1 MPRKPR
7 QLPAQN
13 TLPYLLLTLTALCGE
28 YPIRQISHLPGGSA
42 YLESVV
48 TALRRDGLLR
58 TFSKDGLRGLR
69 LTSSAKRLLL
79 ADAPEWFS
87 AYLTGS
93 SEPNKLKSEIPR
105 RLRLHRMAEILTIMH
120 NADIPAFPWEKAP
133 FSAASQSAAI
143 PAYYT
148 SREVKELG
156 PQGAKIKSSRA
167 TGILL
172 TDGGIFLTYN
182 TAKAQMKWEYKAELR
197 FKALLQTEGVMPD
210 AEISGIV
217 FGSSME
223 QLSILTQP
231 DAHSYFLLD
240 GSFPHFYYLTND
252 RYGEAILR
260 LLCDTQQRRT
270 LDAILADGLH
280 EGIPNWRVEN
290 DAIDSE
296 GNPVLFAYSDK
307 GTYGTAG
314 FMSRKELTEVLDLV
328 PDIRKHSGTILGEL
342 DHQVICIPPKT
353 RFNGNLAVYGASGSK
368 KTRAFCVNM
377 ILQCAARKS
386 SLVIC
391 DPKSELY
398 EKTSEYLRDQGYTV
412 RVFNLVTPSASDS
425 WNCLAEV
432 GGQELM
438 AQLFCD
444 VIIKNTG
451 GEERDHFWDSAEMN
465 LLKALVLYVSTSY
478 PKKKQNIGE
487 VYQLIAAS
495 SEQELNALFGV
506 LPVTHPAK
514 APYSIFKQASEGVRG
529 GVIIGLGSRLQVF
542 QNRDIRNIT
551 SYNEI
556 DLELPGKQPCAYYC
570 ITSDQDSTFDFL
582 SSLFL
587 SFVFIRLVRYADE
600 HCPGGELPVPVHVLG
615 EELCACGVI
624 PDLSRKISVIRSRNL
639 SMSCVFQNLA
649 GLQNRYPYNQWQEI
663 LGNCDVQLFL
673 GCTDAL
679 TAEFISDRTG
689 EASISVTSKA
699 KQLGTWRVS
708 NYTPEYRET
717 SGVGRRKLMTM
728 DEVLR
733 MDIDKALI
741 LIRGKNVLE
750 VDKYD
755 YSKHPEAKKLR
766 PSKAASHVPAWR
778 ANQPQEKQTP
788 SAPPSQAAEK
798 KPAQKKKP
806 APAEK
811 VVAVTKES
819 IMKKKED
826 T

>member
-1 MPRKPR
+1 MPRKSR

-42 YLESVV
+42 YLENVV

-120 NADIPAFPWEKAP
+120 NADIPAFPWEKTP

-148 SREVKELG
+148 SREVKEIG

-217 FGSSME
+217 FGSTME

-296 GNPVLFAYSDK
+296 GNPVLFAYTCDFPRIRRFDTALELHGMT
-307 GTYGTAG
+307 GT
-314 FMSRKELTEVLDLV
+314 L
-328 PDIRKHSGTILGEL
+328 
-342 DHQVICIPPKT
+342 ICFDYQEEALREIC
-353 RFNGNLAVYGASGSK
+353 GQ
-368 KTRAFCVNM
+368 CVM
-377 ILQCAARKS
+377 LQS
-386 SLVIC
+386 I
-391 DPKSELY
+391 DF
-398 EKTSEYLRDQGYTV
+398 QQ
-412 RVFNLVTPSASDS
+412 F
-425 WNCLAEV
+425 
-432 GGQELM
+432 
-438 AQLFCD
+438 
-444 VIIKNTG
+444 
-451 GEERDHFWDSAEMN
+451 ERS
-465 LLKALVLYVSTSY
+465 VLYS
-478 PKKKQNIGE
+478 
-487 VYQLIAAS
+487 
-495 SEQELNALFGV
+495 
-506 LPVTHPAK
+506 
-514 APYSIFKQASEGVRG
+514 
-529 GVIIGLGSRLQVF
+529 
-542 QNRDIRNIT
+542 
-551 SYNEI
+551 
-556 DLELPGKQPCAYYC
+556 
-570 ITSDQDSTFDFL
+570 
-582 SSLFL
+582 
-587 SFVFIRLVRYADE
+587 
-600 HCPGGELPVPVHVLG
+600 
-615 EELCACGVI
+615 
-624 PDLSRKISVIRSRNL
+624 
-639 SMSCVFQNLA
+639 
-649 GLQNRYPYNQWQEI
+649 
-663 LGNCDVQLFL
+663 
-673 GCTDAL
+673 
-679 TAEFISDRTG
+679 
-689 EASISVTSKA
+689 
-699 KQLGTWRVS
+699 
-708 NYTPEYRET
+708 
-717 SGVGRRKLMTM
+717 
-728 DEVLR
+728 
-733 MDIDKALI
+733 
-741 LIRGKNVLE
+741 
-750 VDKYD
+750 
-755 YSKHPEAKKLR
+755 
-766 PSKAASHVPAWR
+766 
-778 ANQPQEKQTP
+778 
-788 SAPPSQAAEK
+788 
-798 KPAQKKKP
+798 
-806 APAEK
+806 
-811 VVAVTKES
+811 
-819 IMKKKED
+819 
-826 T
+826 